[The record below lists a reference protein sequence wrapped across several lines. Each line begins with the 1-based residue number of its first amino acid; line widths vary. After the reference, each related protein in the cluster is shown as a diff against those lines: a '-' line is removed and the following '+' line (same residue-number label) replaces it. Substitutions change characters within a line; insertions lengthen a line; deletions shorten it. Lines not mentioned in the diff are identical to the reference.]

1 MPPGRFCVL
10 IPLDTAASLKKGNFN
25 TPSENSSKKDGGGL
39 ECDFKTAVRPLYSIG
54 ASKLCR
60 PYNGFFIYRWRLL
73 HIVLF
78 NYYCAVIALDL
89 QFILSF
95 SNFTFFAGSGFFI
108 ISCSIEAGRNIIRA
122 RGNRKT
128 KIVWGSLIS

>member
-1 MPPGRFCVL
+1 LQVQKQRDN

-60 PYNGFFIYRWRLL
+60 PYNGFFYLPLAASAYR
-73 HIVLF
+73 
-78 NYYCAVIALDL
+78 
-89 QFILSF
+89 
-95 SNFTFFAGSGFFI
+95 I
-108 ISCSIEAGRNIIRA
+108 I
-122 RGNRKT
+122 
-128 KIVWGSLIS
+128 